1 MSAAMASAVQPRG
14 SASRQGFRWNGAIV
28 AIAASTGGV
37 EAIERIVCE
46 LPADGPPVL
55 IVQHMPCGI
64 TPLFADRMNRHSLPH
79 VVEAEDG
86 MPIEQGMVCI
96 APGGA
101 RHLVLAEGDP
111 LRCRLIDAPPV
122 NGHRPAADRLFASLA
137 RLPAGRV
144 VAVVLTG
151 MGEDGAQGL
160 LQLRNLGMHTIAQ
173 DAASAL
179 IYGMPKAA
187 ADCGGAE
194 QILPLDRIARRI
206 LELCQC

>member
-1 MSAAMASAVQPRG
+1 MSAAMASAVHPRC
-14 SASRQGFRWNGAIV
+14 SASRQGFRWNGSIV

-37 EAIERIVCE
+37 EAIEQIVGA

-64 TPLFADRMNRHSLPH
+64 TTLFADRMNRHSLPH
-79 VVEAEDG
+79 VVEAEDE
-86 MPIEQGMVCI
+86 MRIEQGMVCV

-101 RHLVLAEGDP
+101 QHLVLAEGDP

-122 NGHRPAADRLFASLA
+122 NGHCPAADRLFASLA

-160 LQLRNLGMHTIAQ
+160 LQLRNLGMRTIAQ
-173 DAASAL
+173 DAASSL